1 MSEKKTTTHAL
12 IPRQLVVFLRPRSAV
27 WQCRFQIDGK
37 WQRNSTNERNL
48 ADASKR
54 AHELL
59 IEANVRKRMNIAPIT
74 RYFRDMANLAVRKMD
89 EDTAIGKGKV
99 SFKEYKVT
107 IEKYLIPFFGSYRVD
122 SIDYAVLEEF
132 DKWRTNKMGAAPKH
146 STLLNHNAA
155 LNRVL
160 EVAEENGYIVKG
172 NRPTLDAKAKDSVRR
187 PDFTLRETRALL
199 AHLDEWTA
207 EARADSLPIRQLMK
221 DYVITLLDTGA
232 RPGKELLSLKW
243 IHITLEMYPE
253 AIKTGEFSDDGEG
266 NVEEIVQI
274 NANRTVFLEIPQ
286 SKTKRR
292 IAAGR
297 QPTYEALKAIALRN
311 YNKSLEEMLE
321 LGSEENIFMFREVLS
336 EEDVKANKKAKLKP
350 PTSLPKLFDNYL
362 LRHNLQTDPR
372 DNQKRVL
379 YSLRHTYATLALE
392 HDKVEIHTLATQ
404 MGTSVAM
411 IEQHYSHL
419 DVIKAIHQLRGSES
433 RKLLEAPG
441 KVDTKYLYTPDIEEA
456 KE

>member
-12 IPRQLVVFLRPRSAV
+12 IPRQLVVFLRPRSTV

-54 AHELL
+54 AHEIL
-59 IEANVRKRMNIAPIT
+59 IEANVRKKMNAAPIT
-74 RYFRDMANLAVRKMD
+74 RYFRDIAHLAVRKMD
-89 EDTAIGKGKV
+89 DDTAQGKGKV

-107 IEKYLIPFFGSYRVD
+107 IDNYLIPFFGKYRVD
-122 SIDYAVLEEF
+122 SIDYTVLEEF

-160 EVAEENGYIVKG
+160 EVAEEKGYIVKG

-187 PDFTLRETRALL
+187 PDFTLREARALI
-199 AHLDEWTA
+199 AHLDEWIA

-221 DYVITLLDTGA
+221 DYVAVLLDTGA

-243 IHITLEMYPE
+243 THITLEMYPE
-253 AIKTGEFSDDGEG
+253 AIKTGVFSDDGEG

-274 NANRTVFLEIPQ
+274 NAHRTVFIEIPQ
-286 SKTKRR
+286 NKTKKR
-292 IAAGR
+292 ISMGR
-297 QPTYEALKAIALRN
+297 LPSYEAFDAIAKRN
-311 YNKSLEEMLE
+311 YGKSLVEMVE
-321 LGSEENIFMFREVLS
+321 LGSEEKIFLYREVLS
-336 EEDVKANKKAKLKP
+336 EEDVKTNKKAKLKT
-350 PTSLPKLFDNYL
+350 PTSFPKLFDNYL
-362 LRHNLQTDPR
+362 VRHKLQIDPR
-372 DNQKRVL
+372 DKQKRVL
-379 YSLRHTYATLALE
+379 YSLRHTYATLSLE
-392 HDKVEIHTLATQ
+392 HDKIAIHTLATQ

-411 IEQHYSHL
+411 IEAHYSHL
-419 DVIKAIHQLRGSES
+419 DVMKAHKQLRGDES

-441 KVDTKYLYTPDIEEA
+441 KVDTKYLYTPDAEEA